1 MKGLAG
7 KEKAVFL
14 KTKKLSMWPAAQV
27 TALSLNVCYGTI
39 FFLRVLLPQEKENIY
54 SQTFKLFFLFA
65 ISLISFMQYM
75 WS

>member
-39 FFLRVLLPQEKENIY
+39 FFLESPFTTGEGKYLLTNI
-54 SQTFKLFFLFA
+54 
-65 ISLISFMQYM
+65 
-75 WS
+75 